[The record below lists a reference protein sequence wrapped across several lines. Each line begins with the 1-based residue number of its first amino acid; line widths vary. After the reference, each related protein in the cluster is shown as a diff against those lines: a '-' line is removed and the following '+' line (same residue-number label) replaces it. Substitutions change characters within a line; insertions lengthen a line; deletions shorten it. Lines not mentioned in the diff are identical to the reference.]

1 MARYAYRYRSVLGR
15 VPDVG
20 GRPCPV
26 GVGTLEWAGHVRA
39 IMDTM
44 LRCHGNMPAGDNEEI
59 TSLSSP
65 SAFQTTTWWHAR
77 ALLAPGS
84 PLRRDGDDHLH
95 LELVREQY

>member
-1 MARYAYRYRSVLGR
+1 MSRLIRDGSVR
-15 VPDVG
+15 ISVPFGSRTNVSDH
-20 GRPCPV
+20 PYPV

-65 SAFQTTTWWHAR
+65 SAFQTTT
-77 ALLAPGS
+77 
-84 PLRRDGDDHLH
+84 
-95 LELVREQY
+95 